1 MIPPKRIVNE
11 HADDVQQARNTSEFK
26 HHNAPLRSAHHSTV
40 FRQPQTWN
48 LHVFSCSP
56 RDHIDFLSFQ
66 EAKVRIT
73 RSSGS
78 EKKTKQKTKNGEVG
92 RARAPLYV
100 VMSTFV
106 PPFYDCFSLYLI
118 SQNGQL
124 NLAVPGVNLQQLT
137 GLRKWQIVS
146 RPFFIIHCQFT
157 EISCAFALSN
167 VYTEETEAERSLKN
181 ASYPEHKDSMV
192 KIYI

>member
-1 MIPPKRIVNE
+1 MIPPKRLVNE

-73 RSSGS
+73 RSSGLKKKKRRGWTCPCSALRRHVYFCSSFLWLFLTLSDLS
-78 EKKTKQKTKNGEVG
+78 EWTIKPCSTRCQSATTDRTTEMTDRLSSILHNSLPVHWNILCVCIVQCLYGGDRSGKKPKK
-92 RARAPLYV
+92 
-100 VMSTFV
+100 
-106 PPFYDCFSLYLI
+106 C
-118 SQNGQL
+118 
-124 NLAVPGVNLQQLT
+124 
-137 GLRKWQIVS
+137 IVS
-146 RPFFIIHCQFT
+146 RAQGFDG
-157 EISCAFALSN
+157 
-167 VYTEETEAERSLKN
+167 KN
-181 ASYPEHKDSMV
+181 
-192 KIYI
+192 IYIKRTTK